1 MQSERAI
8 GLTVPRGSTGAS
20 AGGSRSATLRLKPGA
35 KEALADLCF
44 FVRQG
49 SQLFDSFFSEELQ
62 SGGFTGLASLALGG
76 TSDPLTAII
85 IAATKAATAA
95 LRNLVQDED
104 MTLR

>member
-1 MQSERAI
+1 MTQSEHAI
-8 GLTVPRGSTGAS
+8 GLTVQQAS
-20 AGGSRSATLRLKPGA
+20 ASRIGAVAPRLQEGA

-44 FVRQG
+44 FVRAG

-62 SGGFTGLASLALGG
+62 AGGFTGLASITIGG
-76 TSDPLTAII
+76 SVDPVIAII

-95 LRNLVQDED
+95 LRNLVQDEN